1 MTQSK
6 RPQPAKIKD
15 KPQSHPNISRQGE
28 GEPEP
33 ADTQEF
39 HLSRRDAAAAAP
51 ADESVTGEEDP
62 GAGLEFLVK
71 K

>member
-1 MTQSK
+1 MNKPKHHT
-6 RPQPAKIKD
+6 D
-15 KPQSHPNISRQGE
+15 KSTAAAEKTSPLKPTPNPTESE
-28 GEPEP
+28 Y
-33 ADTQEF
+33 
-39 HLSRRDAAAAAP
+39 HLSPHDAAAAAP